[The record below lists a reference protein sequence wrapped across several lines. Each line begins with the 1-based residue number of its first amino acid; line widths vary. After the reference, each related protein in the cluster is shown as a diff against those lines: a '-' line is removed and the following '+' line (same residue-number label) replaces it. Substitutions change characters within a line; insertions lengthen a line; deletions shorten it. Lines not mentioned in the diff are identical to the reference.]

1 MKALVNTNVE
11 TLTYMDQADPIA
23 KAGEELV
30 RIEYSGICGS
40 DMHAFLGHDARRPT
54 PIILGHEASGTIVG
68 GPRDGTLV
76 TINPLNGCGTCHA
89 CRSAKPNICLGRQI
103 ISMPPRP
110 GAFAELVAIPSENLL
125 VVPRAELLQSA
136 ALTEPLACSWHAARL
151 GLRLQD
157 DLVENLTC
165 VVLGG
170 GAIGL
175 GAALCLRAMGVQD
188 ITLIEVNPLRLATL
202 KCMDGFKAS
211 DGKDAHAPKDGSADL
226 VIDGVGYAATRAAGC
241 ELAKTGGVIS
251 HIGLGSGEGGVDVRR
266 MTLHE
271 ITLIGCYTYT
281 PKDFQET
288 GEAIFAG
295 KMGPLDWVETRHLSE
310 GQSAF
315 DDIRSGNTPAPKI
328 ILIP

>member
-1 MKALVNTNVE
+1 MKALVNTDVE

-30 RIEYSGICGS
+30 RIQYSGICGS

-68 GPRDGTLV
+68 GQRDGTLV

-89 CRSAKPNICLGRQI
+89 CQSGKPNICLGRQI

-125 VVPRAELLQSA
+125 VVPRAELLPSA

-157 DLVENLTC
+157 DPVENLTC

-202 KCMDGFKAS
+202 KGMDG
-211 DGKDAHAPKDGSADL
+211 L
-226 VIDGVGYAATRAAGC
+226 VIDGVGYAATRAAAC
-241 ELAKTGGVIS
+241 ELAKPGGVIS

-315 DDIRSGNTPAPKI
+315 NDIRSGNTPAPKI

>member
-1 MKALVNTNVE
+1 
-11 TLTYMDQADPIA
+11 
-23 KAGEELV
+23 
-30 RIEYSGICGS
+30 
-40 DMHAFLGHDARRPT
+40 
-54 PIILGHEASGTIVG
+54 
-68 GPRDGTLV
+68 
-76 TINPLNGCGTCHA
+76 
-89 CRSAKPNICLGRQI
+89 
-103 ISMPPRP
+103 
-110 GAFAELVAIPSENLL
+110 
-125 VVPRAELLQSA
+125 
-136 ALTEPLACSWHAARL
+136 
-151 GLRLQD
+151 
-157 DLVENLTC
+157 

-202 KCMDGFKAS
+202 KGMDGFKAS
-211 DGKDAHAPKDGSADL
+211 DGKDADAPKDGSADL
-226 VIDGVGYAATRAAGC
+226 VIDGVGYAATRAAAC
-241 ELAKTGGVIS
+241 ELAKPGGVIS

-310 GQSAF
+310 GQGAF

>member
-1 MKALVNTNVE
+1 MKALVNTGVE

-30 RIEYSGICGS
+30 RIQYSGICGS

-89 CRSAKPNICLGRQI
+89 CRSGKPNICLGRQI

-157 DLVENLTC
+157 DPVETLSC

-175 GAALCLRAMGVQD
+175 GAALCLRAMGVEVSP
-188 ITLIEVNPLRLATL
+188 IEAGQPVVVQGVQHIFSPPIEL
-202 KCMDGFKAS
+202 DQW
-211 DGKDAHAPKDGSADL
+211 PSADRDSRL
-226 VIDGVGYAATRAAGC
+226 VFITRNM
-241 ELAKTGGVIS
+241 ES
-251 HIGLGSGEGGVDVRR
+251 
-266 MTLHE
+266 
-271 ITLIGCYTYT
+271 
-281 PKDFQET
+281 
-288 GEAIFAG
+288 EAIRNL
-295 KMGPLDWVETRHLSE
+295 M
-310 GQSAF
+310 SAVT
-315 DDIRSGNTPAPKI
+315 S
-328 ILIP
+328 L